1 MRVGYARVSTPE
13 QSIDAQL
20 ERLCDCDRIYS
31 EKVSGKKDDRPQ
43 LQAALEFIREGD
55 TLVATRLDRLAR
67 SVTHLCT
74 IVEILERKSVALQIL
89 DQAIDTTT
97 PSGMF
102 LFHML
107 AAVAEFELTLRKEAQ
122 RAGIA
127 HAKAAGK
134 PTGRKPALTAEQ
146 MHELHAAWI
155 EGEKIQNL
163 AYDYR
168 VSVPTVYRYLWL
180 EKELQA
186 TLPETSSDSGSDMPV
201 EALS

>member
-20 ERLCDCDRIYS
+20 ERLCDCEKIFS
-31 EKVSGKKDDRPQ
+31 EKLSGKKDDRPQ
-43 LQAALEFIREGD
+43 LAAALEFIREGD

-127 HAKAAGK
+127 HARAVGVH
-134 PTGRKPALTAEQ
+134 TGRPYKLTDDKRF
-146 MHELHAAWI
+146 LI
-155 EGEKIQNL
+155 GSLRDEGTGTSEI
-163 AYDYR
+163 ARR
-168 VSVPTVYRYLWL
+168 VHLDRSTVYRVL
-180 EKELQA
+180 A
-186 TLPETSSDSGSDMPV
+186 TLRESQNSSTYPTPV
-201 EALS
+201 SAEG